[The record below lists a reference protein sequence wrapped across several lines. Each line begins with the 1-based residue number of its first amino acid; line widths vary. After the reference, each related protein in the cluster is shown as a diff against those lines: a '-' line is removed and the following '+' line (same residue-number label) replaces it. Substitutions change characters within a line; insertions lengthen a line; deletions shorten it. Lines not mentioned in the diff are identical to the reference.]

1 MTPTKLSYLLNSIS
15 YLTLRSN
22 CKMLLCYPC
31 QPWKNICDASGK
43 LGLNEKAAGAI
54 CKDLQWSQCQ
64 DVQGRERTTEREAR
78 LPLENLVDQGQ
89 CMSLVHSR
97 VFSINRQRH
106 SADWTHISK
115 RGPASPTS
123 SVASLNTLRGPIV
136 HGKILPR
143 KRLQFSNYV
152 SPVLA
157 VITGQQRLKDA
168 IAVFTRTFTR

>member
-1 MTPTKLSYLLNSIS
+1 
-15 YLTLRSN
+15 
-22 CKMLLCYPC
+22 
-31 QPWKNICDASGK
+31 
-43 LGLNEKAAGAI
+43 
-54 CKDLQWSQCQ
+54 
-64 DVQGRERTTEREAR
+64 
-78 LPLENLVDQGQ
+78 
-89 CMSLVHSR
+89 MSLVHSR

-115 RGPASPTS
+115 SGPASPTS
-123 SVASLNTLRGPIV
+123 SVASLNTLRRPIV

-168 IAVFTRTFTR
+168 IAVFTRTFTRQKLSMFPQPRQRCDGERQHQTRPQFQLGIDSTVSVVPRTMSDIRHLCQHQTNILSPFLSTVSCAFLN